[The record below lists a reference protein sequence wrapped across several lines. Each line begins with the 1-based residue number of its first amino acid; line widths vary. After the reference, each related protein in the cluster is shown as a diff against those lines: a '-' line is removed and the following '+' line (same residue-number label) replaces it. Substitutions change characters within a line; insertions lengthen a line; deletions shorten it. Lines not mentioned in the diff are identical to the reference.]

1 MFLSFQVLQDF
12 KREKLRKNKRNFLFL
27 MEWLLN
33 IFNETYDIA
42 KIKEKE
48 TAVFKTVLWR
58 EGIKCWSRLYS
69 LQSY

>member
-1 MFLSFQVLQDF
+1 MFFRYLLQDL
-12 KREKLRKNKRNFLFL
+12 KKEELTKKKTNFLFL

-42 KIKEKE
+42 KINEKE
-48 TAVFKTVLWR
+48 TAIFKTVLWR

>member
-1 MFLSFQVLQDF
+1 MFLSFILQGI
-12 KREKLRKNKRNFLFL
+12 KKAGLRKKKTNFLFL
-27 MEWLLN
+27 KEWLLN

-48 TAVFKTVLWR
+48 TAIFKIVLWR